1 MVRNSAA
8 DSDSAAEK
16 AGHVA
21 IYPGSFDPITNGH
34 LNLIERGARL
44 VDKLIVAI
52 LRNDA
57 KQPLFTVEERMEMLE
72 EVVAPFPNVEVDSFD
87 GLLVDYAGRRD
98 ATVILRGIRAISDY
112 EFELQMALMNRRLGP
127 GIETVFLMAG
137 EAYSYI
143 SSRLVKEVFGLG
155 ANISG
160 LVPPTVEVAVAEAK
174 GNMTG
179 QLELSERISTIS
191 VSSTMKVAAD
201 AEKLRSQGVDVVDFG
216 AGEPDFPTPD
226 NIKQAAI
233 RALEQ
238 NFTKYTAAGGT
249 AELKQAICERHT
261 ADFGTDYKP
270 AECIVTVGG
279 KHAIFNLTQAI
290 INTGDEVVIPVPF
303 WVTYKDVVNYAGGK
317 CVFVDTDE
325 ANGFAVTAAMIE
337 KAVTPKTRM
346 MIINS
351 PSNPSGAVLD
361 QGEFEKILHI
371 CTARGIYLLTD
382 ECYCHFLY
390 EGKPFSIAAKHG
402 VKDTVLVAG
411 TMSKTYAMTG
421 WRVGFSL
428 RFGGAIISAM
438 NKLQSHSTSN
448 PTSIAQKAAVEA
460 MRGAQD
466 SVQLM
471 LAESQEAA
479 RLQWSRGCAR
489 FPE

>member
-1 MVRNSAA
+1 M
-8 DSDSAAEK
+8 
-16 AGHVA
+16 
-21 IYPGSFDPITNGH
+21 
-34 LNLIERGARL
+34 
-44 VDKLIVAI
+44 
-52 LRNDA
+52 
-57 KQPLFTVEERMEMLE
+57 TVH
-72 EVVAPFPNVEVDSFD
+72 
-87 GLLVDYAGRRD
+87 
-98 ATVILRGIRAISDY
+98 
-112 EFELQMALMNRRLGP
+112 
-127 GIETVFLMAG
+127 
-137 EAYSYI
+137 
-143 SSRLVKEVFGLG
+143 
-155 ANISG
+155 
-160 LVPPTVEVAVAEAK
+160 
-174 GNMTG
+174 
-179 QLELSERISTIS
+179 QLELAERISSIS

-201 AEKLRSQGVDVVDFG
+201 AEKLRSQGIDVVDFG

-226 NIKQAAI
+226 NIKQAAV

-249 AELKQAICERHT
+249 AELKQVICERHK

-325 ANGFAVTAAMIE
+325 ANGFTVTAAMIE
-337 KAVTPKTRM
+337 KALTPKTRM

-371 CTARGIYLLTD
+371 CMTRGIYLLTD

-390 EGKPFSIAAKHG
+390 EGKPFSIAAEHG
-402 VKDTVLVAG
+402 AKDTVLIAG

-428 RFGGAIISAM
+428 APAAIISAM

-460 MRGAQD
+460 MRGPQD

-471 LAESQEAA
+471 LAEYRKRRDFVVKRLREIPGVKCAEPKGAFYAYPNIQTALGKNGVANTLQFAERLLNDAHLAVVPGEAFGTDRHIRISYA
-479 RLQWSRGCAR
+479 TSMKELERGLDRLHKFIAS
-489 FPE
+489 